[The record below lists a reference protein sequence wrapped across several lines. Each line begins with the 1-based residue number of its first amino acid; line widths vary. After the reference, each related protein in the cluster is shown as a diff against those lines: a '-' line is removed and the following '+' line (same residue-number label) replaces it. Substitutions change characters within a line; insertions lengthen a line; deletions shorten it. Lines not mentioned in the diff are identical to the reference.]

1 MESHS
6 HHQPGH
12 LCIHFNPHPPGNRAP
27 HADLHGRIPHHF
39 TKSQHA
45 GSLSLCSHFFMSLL
59 ISLQFGAAAMAL
71 GYANFIIVP
80 FSNVFGRRP
89 TILICGLLCVL
100 ANIWQAKVTSYNS
113 FIGARVISGLGA
125 AANESI
131 MPMVVADVYFLH
143 ERGLWMGLYL

>member
-1 MESHS
+1 MESDS
-6 HHQPGH
+6 HHQSGH
-12 LCIHFNPHPPGNRAP
+12 LCIHFNPYSPRNRTP
-27 HADLHGRIPHHF
+27 HADFHGRVPYHF
-39 TKSQHA
+39 AKSQHA
-45 GSLSLCSHFFMSLL
+45 GSLSLCSPFFLL
-59 ISLQFGAAAMAL
+59 LLTSPQFGAAAMAL

-89 TILICGLLCVL
+89 TILICGLICVL

-131 MPMVVADVYFLH
+131 MPMVVADVYFMH
-143 ERGLWMGLYL
+143 QRGLWMGLYL

>member
-1 MESHS
+1 
-6 HHQPGH
+6 
-12 LCIHFNPHPPGNRAP
+12 
-27 HADLHGRIPHHF
+27 
-39 TKSQHA
+39 
-45 GSLSLCSHFFMSLL
+45 MSLL